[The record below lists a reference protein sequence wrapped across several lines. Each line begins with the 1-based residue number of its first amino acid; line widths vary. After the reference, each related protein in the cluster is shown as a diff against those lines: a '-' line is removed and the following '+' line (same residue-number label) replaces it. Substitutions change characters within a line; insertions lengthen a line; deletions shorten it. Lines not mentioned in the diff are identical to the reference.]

1 MAYQIT
7 YDSNINCIVARVTGK
22 INLNVVKQFVCEL
35 VRISEEHGCT
45 RILND
50 ARGVSLNLSTIDIL
64 GIPKFVSEAGLK
76 SYCRRAIIVSG
87 YLKDASLF
95 ETVSRNYD
103 QDVMVFQ
110 DVEQAK
116 QWLLTRENDPL
127 KKRLDSNAVTDD
139 DEPLSHL
146 SITDH

>member
-1 MAYQIT
+1 MAYRIN
-7 YDSNINCIVARVTGK
+7 YDSNIDCIVARMDGK
-22 INLNVVKQFVCEL
+22 IDLDVVKQFVCEL
-35 VRISEEHGCT
+35 VRVSEEHGCT

-76 SYCRRAIIVSG
+76 SCCRRAVIVSG

-116 QWLLTRENDPL
+116 QWLLNRDNDLP
-127 KKRLDSNAVTDD
+127 KKRVDSNAVTDD